1 MKRINFYVKNED
13 AEILLEAIN
22 QYLLGQIEYLEE
34 ASDNM
39 SEQTLMTEYDK
50 VKRLEKIQDQLE
62 TYIINRARENG

>member
-1 MKRINFYVKNED
+1 MKRNNFYVKNED
-13 AEILLEAIN
+13 AEILLDAIN

-39 SEQTLMTEYDK
+39 SVQTLMSEYDK

>member
-13 AEILLEAIN
+13 AEILLEAIQ
-22 QYLLGQIEYLEE
+22 QYLLGQIEYLED

-39 SEQTLMTEYDK
+39 SVQTLMAEYDK

>member
-1 MKRINFYVKNED
+1 MKRNNFYVKNDD
-13 AEILLEAIN
+13 AEILLDAIN

-39 SEQTLMTEYDK
+39 SVQTLMTEYDK

>member
-1 MKRINFYVKNED
+1 MKRNNFYVKNED
-13 AEILLEAIN
+13 AEILLDAIN

-39 SEQTLMTEYDK
+39 SVQTLMTEYDK

>member
-34 ASDNM
+34 VSDRM
-39 SEQTLMTEYDK
+39 DEKTIILEYDK

>member
-13 AEILLEAIN
+13 AEILLEAIK

-39 SEQTLMTEYDK
+39 SVQTLMTEYDK